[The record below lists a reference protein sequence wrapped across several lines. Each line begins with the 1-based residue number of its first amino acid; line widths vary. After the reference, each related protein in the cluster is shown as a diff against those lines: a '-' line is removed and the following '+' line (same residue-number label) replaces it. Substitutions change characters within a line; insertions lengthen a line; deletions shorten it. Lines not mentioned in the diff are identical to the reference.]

1 MTKLLHLFVAENL
14 NWFFSVFVL
23 VSQSIVF
30 STIHCIVRAGIVRAR
45 MLRLIIFSFQSHFLV
60 VKVLESLLS
69 VKRKKEEQP
78 VRDREKQKITT
89 MKNER
94 SSIAQMLLASV
105 VVHPILSFWVSL
117 FHFFHIVHMKRCFF
131 PTFMLI
137 LLFILLVPLC
147 LYPLSTALVR
157 FAFVF
162 IFIEWDLC
170 ACVRA
175 CAHAV
180 Q

>member
-1 MTKLLHLFVAENL
+1 MTFFLAENL

-45 MLRLIIFSFQSHFLV
+45 VLRLIIFSFHFLV

-78 VRDREKQKITT
+78 VRDREKQKTT
-89 MKNER
+89 IMKNER

-137 LLFILLVPLC
+137 LLFIFLVPLC
-147 LYPLSTALVR
+147 LCPLSTALVR

-170 ACVRA
+170 AC
-175 CAHAV
+175 AHAV